1 MESNDTRK
9 GKCFPKILFLVSTMK
24 YIYILVTA
32 LTYIKLSSWNTLFFC
47 STFFGKPKVIHGSLG
62 ANIGLLENDRI
73 ISIDGRR
80 CKTLE
85 DVHLSL
91 LNKSRCVITVKRTV
105 IVEVSVFQKKCF
117 VFVSQP

>member
-1 MESNDTRK
+1 MKIYLYTRY
-9 GKCFPKILFLVSTMK
+9 CFLHIFNYLHGILF
-24 YIYILVTA
+24 
-32 LTYIKLSSWNTLFFC
+32 FF
-47 STFFGKPKVIHGSLG
+47 FFFFFFWKTQVIHGSLG

-105 IVEVSVFQKKCF
+105 IVEVSVFQKKFCCF
-117 VFVSQP
+117 WLSLP